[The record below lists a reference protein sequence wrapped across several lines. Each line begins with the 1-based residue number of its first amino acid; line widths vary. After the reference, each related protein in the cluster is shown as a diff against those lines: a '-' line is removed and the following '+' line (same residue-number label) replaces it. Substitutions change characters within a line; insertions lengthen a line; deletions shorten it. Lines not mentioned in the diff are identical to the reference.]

1 MTARHLGMDKL
12 VAQLSSLKDNS
23 ASFVDDDPDR
33 QIWKDDVVALEAAIS
48 ICSALQDEG
57 VNDAEGL
64 RDLLFDYRAQARQ
77 IREMRTRYEVEARP
91 VNKGGLLLCPRCNRR
106 VAPRHSYCHWCGKR
120 LEGR

>member
-1 MTARHLGMDKL
+1 MTASHLGMDKL
-12 VAQLSSLKDNS
+12 VSQLSSLKDNS
-23 ASFVDDDPDR
+23 ASFITGEPDR
-33 QIWKDDVVALEAAIS
+33 QIWKDDVTALEAAIS

-77 IREMRTRYEVEARP
+77 IREMRARYEVESKP
-91 VNKGGLLLCPRCNRR
+91 LNKNGLLLCPRCSHR
-106 VAPRHSYCHWCGKR
+106 VAPQHSFCHWCGKR